1 MITITQLTTMKP
13 EIAFDFK
20 TAHFSLFKIT
30 ARRYRNCLCKKK
42 RLLMHDRTHRN
53 GMEKF
58 QTGLFLRVY
67 LKPDKQLMGHMLW
80 GGGCIIFSPF
90 CLLLI
95 FNNSDSS

>member
-1 MITITQLTTMKP
+1 MITITLLTTKKP
-13 EIAFDFK
+13 DIAIDFK

-30 ARRYRNCLCKKK
+30 ARRFRNCLGKKK

-80 GGGCIIFSPF
+80 GGGALYF
-90 CLLLI
+90 LL
-95 FNNSDSS
+95 FVYF

>member
-1 MITITQLTTMKP
+1 MITITLLTTKKP
-13 EIAFDFK
+13 DIAIDFK

-30 ARRYRNCLCKKK
+30 ARRFRNCLCKKK
-42 RLLMHDRTHRN
+42 RLLMHDRTYRN

-80 GGGCIIFSPF
+80 GGALSF
-90 CLLLI
+90 LL
-95 FNNSDSS
+95 FVYF